1 MKGVS
6 LLVVL
11 FLFRGTPEAFAVRR
25 ACPGEAVVVTAAS
38 SDEYESVCAAVRHG
52 TPFLKSLGL
61 VLPDGLTL
69 TLDGAPQG
77 KSADHAFGYYDPRS
91 NSIHLLNYRAAL
103 DASRAAPSF
112 GVPFDTAIWRSYI
125 IHELAHAAA
134 QGAFRRGAQRHTAS
148 EYIASVSQLATL
160 APDELARIFQNYGG
174 LSGFDGEEDITLNYY
189 LLDPAQFAIN
199 SFLHYLK
206 PGNGGAFV
214 RQILLNGLPDE

>member
-1 MKGVS
+1 MKGVA

-11 FLFRGTPEAFAVRR
+11 FLFRDAPDAFAVQG
-25 ACPGEAVVVTAAS
+25 ACNGAVAVVAAATAE
-38 SDEYESVCAAVRHG
+38 EYESVCAAVRSC

-69 TLDGAPQG
+69 TLDDTQQG
-77 KSADHAFGYYDPRS
+77 KSLDHAFGYYDPRS

-103 DASRAAPSF
+103 EASRAAHSF
-112 GVPFDTAIWRSYI
+112 GVPLDPAIWRSYI

-134 QGAFRRGAQRHTAS
+134 EGKFRRGVHRHTAS

-160 APDELARIFQNYGG
+160 APDERARILENYGELG
-174 LSGFDGEEDITLNYY
+174 GFDGEEDITLNYY
-189 LLDPAQFAIN
+189 LLDPARFAVN

-206 PGNGGAFV
+206 PGNGDAFV
-214 RQILLNGLPDE
+214 RQLLLNGLPDE